1 MGFRSSK
8 LAVSSVRSSVRDLL
22 AEANGEKKRK
32 LVETAELRIGLK
44 GRVSQHDERHSVIV
58 KCVASAL
65 KCGRL
70 MLAADP

>member
-1 MGFRSSK
+1 MLFALTLTSQGGVK
-8 LAVSSVRSSVRDLL
+8 RDVLID
-22 AEANGEKKRK
+22 ANGEKKRK